1 MELRHPT
8 SGLIMPNMHSSLGV
22 LQNFPSMV
30 CVRVLDPKPGEIILD
45 MCAAPGNK
53 TTHIGT
59 LMNDEVIYEFVT
71 QCLIFL

>member
-1 MELRHPT
+1 MELRYPT
-8 SGLIMPNMHSSLGV
+8 SGLIMPDLHSNLGV

-30 CVRVLDPKPGEIILD
+30 CVKVLDPKPGEIVLD

-59 LMNDEVIYEFVT
+59 LMNDEVIN
-71 QCLIFL
+71 